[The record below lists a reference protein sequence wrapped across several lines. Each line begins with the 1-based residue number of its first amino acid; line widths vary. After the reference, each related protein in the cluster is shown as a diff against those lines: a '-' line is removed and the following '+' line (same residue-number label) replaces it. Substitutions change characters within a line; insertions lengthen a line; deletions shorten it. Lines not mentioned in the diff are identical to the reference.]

1 MNLVN
6 KIQRHW
12 RKLTTPLLG
21 HIPAQGYWPSA
32 WDYYQH
38 YQHDGLPG
46 LCYYPYWSTY
56 QEHYPVPR
64 SIYPHPHHA
73 FRWTTIT
80 MPESYWVSIPNAKV
94 LNGRQSVGSVIA
106 HDGKVIHDSS
116 RQLTNQPEQ
125 NEACYR
131 KFPRPI
137 PTEKTIA
144 VLGIGGGG
152 MNYYHWL
159 VDVLPRIHLLKHGHI
174 WPKIDSFLV
183 DEPSP
188 KLAITLDI
196 LGIDA
201 SQIIY
206 TYHYLTLA
214 SPLVIVPQFPQA
226 QYRWRIDFLRETFLP
241 HRDTTASKIEKIY
254 ISRSKASRRRVLNE
268 AAVLDY
274 LMPLGYVPFWLE
286 DLSFLEQVSLFSQ
299 AQRVIGL
306 HGAGLANIV
315 WCPAGARVLEIFP
328 SESISTYYW
337 VLASQV
343 GVDYYYLLSL
353 HSPPLPKDDT
363 VLDLKQLRQAVEH
376 FES

>member
-254 ISRSKASRRRVLNE
+254 ISRSKASHRRVLNE

-328 SESISTYYW
+328 SESIPTYYW